1 MEGSSLSKLRFRRP
15 VIESAWLQFTV
26 LQFVYWFVMAIGNY
40 QTVYLQSRGYT
51 ASTIGLI
58 NAVLSAVTIMATPVW
73 GMISDRIR
81 SIRKVFLLTL
91 IVGSVLFAF
100 IPAIIGLPV
109 LSAPL
114 MLIYLSLVYFFRN
127 PANALM
133 DNWLVRY
140 SNQKGVDYGSI
151 RSFGSLGFAIC
162 GVVIA
167 GAVSSFGTAWTF
179 PVCSAL
185 MALVVVMSLRTDD
198 AKPAAPVTD
207 AAADAPAREAFNPLT
222 LFKNYYFTTFLVFA
236 FLLCIVINSAAAFLP
251 YLLEDVGVS
260 SSRYGVITAY
270 MATLEIPMLLA
281 ARPLRRRAPLYA
293 LCIAS
298 GFSYAAACLLL
309 GTCAHSLGMIV
320 AIETLSGVG
329 SGLLIASAA
338 NYIYTLT
345 PENLKATG
353 QSIYVA
359 ATALSGIAGNL
370 IGGAVVDAL
379 SAPLL
384 YCIMGVTGL
393 ISALF
398 LLGTI
403 VIGAKLLKRTPP
415 ERA

>member
-1 MEGSSLSKLRFRRP
+1 MGKLRLRRP
-15 VIESAWLQFTV
+15 VIESAWLRFTV

-51 ASTIGLI
+51 ATTIGLI

-81 SIRKVFLLTL
+81 SIRRVFLLTL

-114 MLIYLSLVYFFRN
+114 MLVYLSLVYFFRN
-127 PANALM
+127 PANAMM

-151 RSFGSLGFAIC
+151 RSFGSLGYAIC
-162 GVVIA
+162 GVLIA

-179 PVCSAL
+179 PVCSAM
-185 MALVVVMSLRTDD
+185 MALVVAMSLRTDD
-198 AKPAAPVTD
+198 AKPVAPATG
-207 AAADAPAREAFNPLT
+207 APAREAFNPLT
-222 LFKNYYFTTFLVFA
+222 LFKNYYFTTFLA
-236 FLLCIVINSAAAFLP
+236 FSLLLYIVINSAAAFLP
-251 YLLEDVGVS
+251 YLLEEVGVS
-260 SSRYGVITAY
+260 SSRYGLITAY

-281 ARPLRRRAPLYA
+281 ARPLRRRAPLFA

-298 GFSYAAACLLL
+298 GFCYAAACLLL

-353 QSIYVA
+353 QSIFVA
-359 ATALSGIAGNL
+359 VTALSGIAGNL

-379 SAPLL
+379 SAPQL

-403 VIGAKLLKRTPP
+403 VIGARLLKQSPP

>member
-1 MEGSSLSKLRFRRP
+1 MGKLRLRRP
-15 VIESAWLQFTV
+15 VIESAWLRFTV

-51 ASTIGLI
+51 ATTIGLI

-81 SIRKVFLLTL
+81 SIRRVFLLTL

-114 MLIYLSLVYFFRN
+114 MLVYLSLVYFFRN
-127 PANALM
+127 PANAMM

-151 RSFGSLGFAIC
+151 RSFGSLGYAIC
-162 GVVIA
+162 GVLIA

-179 PVCSAL
+179 PVCSAM
-185 MALVVVMSLRTDD
+185 MALVVAMSLRTDD
-198 AKPAAPVTD
+198 AKPVAPATG
-207 AAADAPAREAFNPLT
+207 APAREAFNPLT
-222 LFKNYYFTTFLVFA
+222 LFKNYYFTTFLA
-236 FLLCIVINSAAAFLP
+236 FSLLLYIVINSAAAFLP
-251 YLLEDVGVS
+251 YLLEEVGVS
-260 SSRYGVITAY
+260 SSRYGLITAY

-281 ARPLRRRAPLYA
+281 ARPLRRRAPLFA

-298 GFSYAAACLLL
+298 GFCYAAACLLL

-353 QSIYVA
+353 QSIFVA
-359 ATALSGIAGNL
+359 VTALSGIAGNL

-403 VIGAKLLKRTPP
+403 VIGAKLLKQSPP

>member
-1 MEGSSLSKLRFRRP
+1 MGKLRLRRP
-15 VIESAWLQFTV
+15 VIESAWLRFTV

-51 ASTIGLI
+51 ATTIGLI

-81 SIRKVFLLTL
+81 SIRRVFLLTL

-114 MLIYLSLVYFFRN
+114 MLVYLSLVYFFRN
-127 PANALM
+127 PANAMM

-151 RSFGSLGFAIC
+151 RSFGSLGYAIC
-162 GVVIA
+162 GVLIA
-167 GAVSSFGTAWTF
+167 GAVSSFETAWTF
-179 PVCSAL
+179 PVCSAM
-185 MALVVVMSLRTDD
+185 MALVVAMSLRTDD
-198 AKPAAPVTD
+198 AKPVAPATG
-207 AAADAPAREAFNPLT
+207 APAREAFNPLT
-222 LFKNYYFTTFLVFA
+222 LFKNYYFTTFLA
-236 FLLCIVINSAAAFLP
+236 FSLLLYIVINSAAAFLP
-251 YLLEDVGVS
+251 YLLEEVGVS

-359 ATALSGIAGNL
+359 VTALSGIAGNL

-403 VIGAKLLKRTPP
+403 VIGAKLLKQSPP

>member
-1 MEGSSLSKLRFRRP
+1 MGKLRLRRP
-15 VIESAWLQFTV
+15 VIESAWLRFTV

-51 ASTIGLI
+51 ATTIGLI

-81 SIRKVFLLTL
+81 SIRRVFLLTL

-114 MLIYLSLVYFFRN
+114 MLVYLSLVYFFRN
-127 PANALM
+127 PANAMM

-151 RSFGSLGFAIC
+151 RSFGSLGYAIC
-162 GVVIA
+162 GVLIA

-179 PVCSAL
+179 PVCSAM
-185 MALVVVMSLRTDD
+185 MALVVAMSLRTDD
-198 AKPAAPVTD
+198 AKPVAPATG
-207 AAADAPAREAFNPLT
+207 APAREAFNPLT
-222 LFKNYYFTTFLVFA
+222 LFKNYYFTTFLA
-236 FLLCIVINSAAAFLP
+236 FSLLLYIVINSAAAFLP
-251 YLLEDVGVS
+251 YLLEEVGVS
-260 SSRYGVITAY
+260 SSRYGLITAY

-281 ARPLRRRAPLYA
+281 ARPLRRRAPLFA

-298 GFSYAAACLLL
+298 GFCYAAACLLL

-353 QSIYVA
+353 QSIFVA
-359 ATALSGIAGNL
+359 VTALSGIAGNL
-370 IGGAVVDAL
+370 IGGAVVDVL

-403 VIGAKLLKRTPP
+403 VIGAKLLKQSPP

>member
-1 MEGSSLSKLRFRRP
+1 MGKLRLRRP
-15 VIESAWLQFTV
+15 VIESAWLRFTV

-51 ASTIGLI
+51 ATTIGLI

-81 SIRKVFLLTL
+81 SIRRVFLLTL

-114 MLIYLSLVYFFRN
+114 MLVYLSLVYFFRN
-127 PANALM
+127 PANAMM

-151 RSFGSLGFAIC
+151 RSFGSLGYAIC
-162 GVVIA
+162 GVLIA

-179 PVCSAL
+179 PVCSAM
-185 MALVVVMSLRTDD
+185 MALVVAMSLRTDD
-198 AKPAAPVTD
+198 AKPVAPATG
-207 AAADAPAREAFNPLT
+207 APAREAFNPLT
-222 LFKNYYFTTFLVFA
+222 LFKNYYFTTFLA
-236 FLLCIVINSAAAFLP
+236 FSLLLYIVINSAAAFLP
-251 YLLEDVGVS
+251 YLLEEVGVS
-260 SSRYGVITAY
+260 SIRYGLITAY

-281 ARPLRRRAPLYA
+281 ARPLRRRAPLFA

-298 GFSYAAACLLL
+298 GFCYAAACLLL

-403 VIGAKLLKRTPP
+403 VIGAKLLKQSPP

>member
-1 MEGSSLSKLRFRRP
+1 MGKLRLRRP
-15 VIESAWLQFTV
+15 VIESAWLRFTV

-51 ASTIGLI
+51 ATTIGLI

-73 GMISDRIR
+73 GMNSDRIR
-81 SIRKVFLLTL
+81 SIRRVFLLTL

-114 MLIYLSLVYFFRN
+114 MLVYLSLVYFFRN
-127 PANALM
+127 PANAMM

-151 RSFGSLGFAIC
+151 RSFGSLGYAIC
-162 GVVIA
+162 GVLIA

-179 PVCSAL
+179 PVCSAM
-185 MALVVVMSLRTDD
+185 MALVVAMSLRTDD
-198 AKPAAPVTD
+198 AKPVAPATG
-207 AAADAPAREAFNPLT
+207 APAREAFNPLT
-222 LFKNYYFTTFLVFA
+222 LFKNYYFTTFLA
-236 FLLCIVINSAAAFLP
+236 FSLLLYIVINSAAAFLP
-251 YLLEDVGVS
+251 YLLEEVGVS
-260 SSRYGVITAY
+260 SIRYGLITAY

-281 ARPLRRRAPLYA
+281 ARPLRRRAPLFA

-298 GFSYAAACLLL
+298 GFCYAAACLLL

-353 QSIYVA
+353 QSIFVA
-359 ATALSGIAGNL
+359 VTALSGIAGNL

-379 SAPLL
+379 SAPQL

-403 VIGAKLLKRTPP
+403 VIGARLLKQSPP

>member
-1 MEGSSLSKLRFRRP
+1 MGKLRLRRP
-15 VIESAWLQFTV
+15 VIESAWLRFTV

-51 ASTIGLI
+51 ATTIGLI

-81 SIRKVFLLTL
+81 SIRRVFLLTL

-114 MLIYLSLVYFFRN
+114 MLVYLSLVYFFRN
-127 PANALM
+127 PANAMM

-151 RSFGSLGFAIC
+151 RSFGSLGYAIC
-162 GVVIA
+162 GVLIA

-179 PVCSAL
+179 PVCSAM
-185 MALVVVMSLRTDD
+185 MALVVAMSLRTDD
-198 AKPAAPVTD
+198 AKPVAPATG
-207 AAADAPAREAFNPLT
+207 APAREAFNPLT
-222 LFKNYYFTTFLVFA
+222 LFKNYYFTTFLA
-236 FLLCIVINSAAAFLP
+236 FSLLLYIVINSAAAFLP
-251 YLLEDVGVS
+251 YLLEEVGVS

-281 ARPLRRRAPLYA
+281 ARPLRRRAPLFA

-298 GFSYAAACLLL
+298 GFCYAAACLLL

-359 ATALSGIAGNL
+359 VTALSGIAGNL

-403 VIGAKLLKRTPP
+403 VIGAKLLKQSPP

>member
-1 MEGSSLSKLRFRRP
+1 MGKLRLRRP
-15 VIESAWLQFTV
+15 VIESAWLRFTV

-40 QTVYLQSRGYT
+40 QTVYLQSRGYNAT
-51 ASTIGLI
+51 TIGLI

-81 SIRKVFLLTL
+81 SIRRVFLLTL

-114 MLIYLSLVYFFRN
+114 MLVYLSLVYFFRN
-127 PANALM
+127 PANAMM

-151 RSFGSLGFAIC
+151 RSFGSLGYAIC
-162 GVVIA
+162 GVLIA

-179 PVCSAL
+179 PVCSAM
-185 MALVVVMSLRTDD
+185 MALVVAMSLRTDD
-198 AKPAAPVTD
+198 AKPVAPATG
-207 AAADAPAREAFNPLT
+207 APARETFNPLT
-222 LFKNYYFTTFLVFA
+222 LFKNYYFTTFLA
-236 FLLCIVINSAAAFLP
+236 FSLLLYIVINSAAAFLP
-251 YLLEDVGVS
+251 YLLEEVGVS

-353 QSIYVA
+353 QSIFVA
-359 ATALSGIAGNL
+359 VTALSGIAGNL

-379 SAPLL
+379 SAPQL

-403 VIGAKLLKRTPP
+403 VIGARLLKQSPP

>member
-1 MEGSSLSKLRFRRP
+1 MGKLRLRRP
-15 VIESAWLQFTV
+15 VIESAWLRFTV

-51 ASTIGLI
+51 ATTIGLI

-81 SIRKVFLLTL
+81 SIRRVFLLTL

-114 MLIYLSLVYFFRN
+114 MLVYLSLVYFFRN
-127 PANALM
+127 PANAMM

-151 RSFGSLGFAIC
+151 RSFGSLGYAIC
-162 GVVIA
+162 GVLIA

-179 PVCSAL
+179 PVCSAM
-185 MALVVVMSLRTDD
+185 MALVVAMSLRTDD
-198 AKPAAPVTD
+198 AKPVAPATG
-207 AAADAPAREAFNPLT
+207 APAREAFNPLT
-222 LFKNYYFTTFLVFA
+222 LFKNYYFTTFLA
-236 FLLCIVINSAAAFLP
+236 FSLLLYIVINSAAAFLP
-251 YLLEDVGVS
+251 YLLEEVGVS
-260 SSRYGVITAY
+260 SIRYGLITAY

-281 ARPLRRRAPLYA
+281 ARPLRRRAPLFA

-298 GFSYAAACLLL
+298 GFCYAAACLLL

-353 QSIYVA
+353 QSIFVA
-359 ATALSGIAGNL
+359 VTALSGIAGNL

-403 VIGAKLLKRTPP
+403 VIGAKLLKQSPP

>member
-1 MEGSSLSKLRFRRP
+1 MGKLRLRRP
-15 VIESAWLQFTV
+15 VIESAWLRFTV

-51 ASTIGLI
+51 ATTIGLI

-81 SIRKVFLLTL
+81 SIRRVFLLTL

-114 MLIYLSLVYFFRN
+114 MLVYLSLVYFFRN
-127 PANALM
+127 PANAMM

-151 RSFGSLGFAIC
+151 RSFGSLGYAIC
-162 GVVIA
+162 GVLIA

-179 PVCSAL
+179 PVCSAM
-185 MALVVVMSLRTDD
+185 MALVVAMSLRTDD
-198 AKPAAPVTD
+198 AKPVAPATG
-207 AAADAPAREAFNPLT
+207 APAREAFNPLT
-222 LFKNYYFTTFLVFA
+222 LFKNYYFTTFLA
-236 FLLCIVINSAAAFLP
+236 FSLLLYIVINSAAAFLP
-251 YLLEDVGVS
+251 YLLEEVGVS

-359 ATALSGIAGNL
+359 VTALSGIAGNL

-403 VIGAKLLKRTPP
+403 VIGAKLLKQSPP

>member
-1 MEGSSLSKLRFRRP
+1 MGKLRLRRP
-15 VIESAWLQFTV
+15 VIESAWLRFTV

-51 ASTIGLI
+51 ATTIGLI

-81 SIRKVFLLTL
+81 SIRRVFLLTL

-114 MLIYLSLVYFFRN
+114 MLVYLSLVYFFRN
-127 PANALM
+127 PANAMM

-151 RSFGSLGFAIC
+151 RSFGSLGYAIC
-162 GVVIA
+162 GVLIA

-179 PVCSAL
+179 PVCSAM
-185 MALVVVMSLRTDD
+185 MALVVAMSLRTDD
-198 AKPAAPVTD
+198 AKPVAPATG
-207 AAADAPAREAFNPLT
+207 APAREAFNPLT
-222 LFKNYYFTTFLVFA
+222 LFKNYYFTTFLA
-236 FLLCIVINSAAAFLP
+236 FSLLLYIVINSAAAFLP
-251 YLLEDVGVS
+251 YLLEEVGVS
-260 SSRYGVITAY
+260 SIRYGLITAY

-281 ARPLRRRAPLYA
+281 ARPLRRRAPLFA

-298 GFSYAAACLLL
+298 GFCYAAACLLL

-353 QSIYVA
+353 QSIFVA
-359 ATALSGIAGNL
+359 VTALSGIAGNL

-379 SAPLL
+379 SAPQL

-403 VIGAKLLKRTPP
+403 VIGAKLLKQSPP

>member
-1 MEGSSLSKLRFRRP
+1 MGKLRLRRP
-15 VIESAWLQFTV
+15 VIESAWLRFTV

-51 ASTIGLI
+51 ATTIGLI

-81 SIRKVFLLTL
+81 SIRRVFLLTL

-114 MLIYLSLVYFFRN
+114 MLVYLSLVYFFRN
-127 PANALM
+127 PANAMM

-151 RSFGSLGFAIC
+151 RSFGSLGYAIC
-162 GVVIA
+162 GVLIA

-179 PVCSAL
+179 PVCSAM
-185 MALVVVMSLRTDD
+185 MALVVAMSLRTDD
-198 AKPAAPVTD
+198 AKPVAPATG
-207 AAADAPAREAFNPLT
+207 APAREAFNPLT
-222 LFKNYYFTTFLVFA
+222 LFKNYYFTTFLA
-236 FLLCIVINSAAAFLP
+236 FSLLLYIVINSAAAFLP

-281 ARPLRRRAPLYA
+281 ARPLRRRAPLFA

-298 GFSYAAACLLL
+298 GFCYAAACLLL

-403 VIGAKLLKRTPP
+403 VIGAKLLKQSPP

>member
-1 MEGSSLSKLRFRRP
+1 MGKLRLRRP
-15 VIESAWLQFTV
+15 VIESAWLRFTV

-81 SIRKVFLLTL
+81 SIRRVFLLTL

-114 MLIYLSLVYFFRN
+114 MLVYLSLVYFFRN
-127 PANALM
+127 PANAMM

-151 RSFGSLGFAIC
+151 RSFGSLGYAIC
-162 GVVIA
+162 GVLIA

-179 PVCSAL
+179 PVCSAM
-185 MALVVVMSLRTDD
+185 MALVVAMSLRTDD
-198 AKPAAPVTD
+198 AKPVAPATG
-207 AAADAPAREAFNPLT
+207 APAREAFNPLT
-222 LFKNYYFTTFLVFA
+222 LFKNYYFTTFLA
-236 FLLCIVINSAAAFLP
+236 FSLLLYIVINSAAAFLP
-251 YLLEDVGVS
+251 YLLEEVGVS
-260 SSRYGVITAY
+260 SSRYGLITAY

-281 ARPLRRRAPLYA
+281 ARPLRRRAPLFA

-298 GFSYAAACLLL
+298 GFCYAAACLLL

-353 QSIYVA
+353 QSIFVA
-359 ATALSGIAGNL
+359 VTALSGIAGNL

-403 VIGAKLLKRTPP
+403 VIGAKLLKQSPP

>member
-1 MEGSSLSKLRFRRP
+1 MGKLRLRRP
-15 VIESAWLQFTV
+15 VIESAWLRFTV

-51 ASTIGLI
+51 ATTIGLI

-81 SIRKVFLLTL
+81 SIRRVFLLTL

-114 MLIYLSLVYFFRN
+114 MLVYLSLVYFFRN
-127 PANALM
+127 PANAMM

-151 RSFGSLGFAIC
+151 RSFGSLGYAIC
-162 GVVIA
+162 GVLIA

-179 PVCSAL
+179 PVCSAM
-185 MALVVVMSLRTDD
+185 MALVVAMSLRTDD
-198 AKPAAPVTD
+198 AKPVAPATG
-207 AAADAPAREAFNPLT
+207 APAREAFNPLT
-222 LFKNYYFTTFLVFA
+222 LFKNYYFTTFLA
-236 FLLCIVINSAAAFLP
+236 FSLLLYIVINSAAAFLP
-251 YLLEDVGVS
+251 YLLEEVGVS
-260 SSRYGVITAY
+260 SSRYGLITAY

-281 ARPLRRRAPLYA
+281 ARPLRRRAPLFA

-298 GFSYAAACLLL
+298 GFCYAAACLLL

-359 ATALSGIAGNL
+359 VTALSGIAGNL

-379 SAPLL
+379 SAPQL

-403 VIGAKLLKRTPP
+403 VIGAKLLKQSPP

>member
-1 MEGSSLSKLRFRRP
+1 MGKLRLRRP
-15 VIESAWLQFTV
+15 VIESAWLRFTV

-51 ASTIGLI
+51 ATTIGLI

-81 SIRKVFLLTL
+81 SIRRVFLLTL

-114 MLIYLSLVYFFRN
+114 MLVYLSLVYFFRN

-151 RSFGSLGFAIC
+151 RSFGSLGYAIC
-162 GVVIA
+162 GVLIA

-179 PVCSAL
+179 PVCSAM
-185 MALVVVMSLRTDD
+185 MALVVAMSLRTDD
-198 AKPAAPVTD
+198 AKPVAPATG
-207 AAADAPAREAFNPLT
+207 APAREAFNPLT
-222 LFKNYYFTTFLVFA
+222 LFKNYYFTTFLA
-236 FLLCIVINSAAAFLP
+236 FSLLLYIVINSAAAFLP
-251 YLLEDVGVS
+251 YLLEEVGVS
-260 SSRYGVITAY
+260 SSRYGLITAY

-281 ARPLRRRAPLYA
+281 ARPLRRRAPLFA

-359 ATALSGIAGNL
+359 VTALSGIAGNL

-403 VIGAKLLKRTPP
+403 VIGAKLLKQSPP

>member
-1 MEGSSLSKLRFRRP
+1 MGKLRLRRP
-15 VIESAWLQFTV
+15 VIESAWLRFTV

-51 ASTIGLI
+51 ATTIGLI

-81 SIRKVFLLTL
+81 SIRRVFLLTL

-114 MLIYLSLVYFFRN
+114 MLVYLSLVYFFRN
-127 PANALM
+127 PANAMM

-151 RSFGSLGFAIC
+151 RSFGSLGYAIC
-162 GVVIA
+162 GVLIA

-179 PVCSAL
+179 PVCSAM
-185 MALVVVMSLRTDD
+185 MALVVAMSLRTDD
-198 AKPAAPVTD
+198 AKPVAPATG
-207 AAADAPAREAFNPLT
+207 APAREAFNPLT
-222 LFKNYYFTTFLVFA
+222 LFKNYYFTTFLA
-236 FLLCIVINSAAAFLP
+236 FSLLLYIVINSAAAFLP
-251 YLLEDVGVS
+251 YLLEEVGVS
-260 SSRYGVITAY
+260 SSRYGLITAY

-281 ARPLRRRAPLYA
+281 ARPLRRRAPLFA

-298 GFSYAAACLLL
+298 GFCYAAACLLL

-353 QSIYVA
+353 QSIFVA
-359 ATALSGIAGNL
+359 VTALSGIAGNL

-403 VIGAKLLKRTPP
+403 VIGARLLKQSPP

>member
-1 MEGSSLSKLRFRRP
+1 MGKLRLRRP
-15 VIESAWLQFTV
+15 VIESAWLRFTV

-51 ASTIGLI
+51 ATTIGLI

-81 SIRKVFLLTL
+81 SIRRVFLLTL

-114 MLIYLSLVYFFRN
+114 MLVYLSLVYFFRN
-127 PANALM
+127 PANAMM

-151 RSFGSLGFAIC
+151 RSFGSLGYAIC
-162 GVVIA
+162 GVLIA

-179 PVCSAL
+179 PVCSAM
-185 MALVVVMSLRTDD
+185 MALVVAMSLRTDD
-198 AKPAAPVTD
+198 AKPV
-207 AAADAPAREAFNPLT
+207 APATGAPTREAFNPLT
-222 LFKNYYFTTFLVFA
+222 LFKNYYFTTFLA
-236 FLLCIVINSAAAFLP
+236 FSLLLYIVINSAAAFLP
-251 YLLEDVGVS
+251 YLLEEVGVS
-260 SSRYGVITAY
+260 SSRYGLITAY

-281 ARPLRRRAPLYA
+281 ARPLRRRAPLFA

-298 GFSYAAACLLL
+298 GFCYAAACLLL

-353 QSIYVA
+353 QSIFVA
-359 ATALSGIAGNL
+359 VTALSGIAGNL

-403 VIGAKLLKRTPP
+403 VIGAKLLKQSPP

>member
-1 MEGSSLSKLRFRRP
+1 MSKLRLRRP
-15 VIESAWLQFTV
+15 VIESAWLRFTV

-51 ASTIGLI
+51 ATTIGLI

-81 SIRKVFLLTL
+81 SIRRVFLLTL

-114 MLIYLSLVYFFRN
+114 MLVYLSLVYFFRN
-127 PANALM
+127 PANAMM

-151 RSFGSLGFAIC
+151 RSFGSLGYAIC
-162 GVVIA
+162 GVLIA

-179 PVCSAL
+179 PVCSAM
-185 MALVVVMSLRTDD
+185 MALVVAMSLRTDD
-198 AKPAAPVTD
+198 AKPVAPATG
-207 AAADAPAREAFNPLT
+207 APAREAFNPLT
-222 LFKNYYFTTFLVFA
+222 LFKNYYFTTFLA
-236 FLLCIVINSAAAFLP
+236 FSLLLYIVINSAAAFLP
-251 YLLEDVGVS
+251 YLLEEVGVS
-260 SSRYGVITAY
+260 SIRYGLITAY

-281 ARPLRRRAPLYA
+281 ARPLRRRAPLFA

-298 GFSYAAACLLL
+298 GFCYAAACLLL

-353 QSIYVA
+353 QSIFVA
-359 ATALSGIAGNL
+359 VTALSGIAGNL

-379 SAPLL
+379 SAPQL

-403 VIGAKLLKRTPP
+403 VIGARLLKQSPP

>member
-1 MEGSSLSKLRFRRP
+1 MGKLRLRRP
-15 VIESAWLQFTV
+15 VIESAWLRFTV

-51 ASTIGLI
+51 ATTIGLI

-81 SIRKVFLLTL
+81 SIRRVFLLTL

-114 MLIYLSLVYFFRN
+114 MLVYLSLVYFFRN

-151 RSFGSLGFAIC
+151 RSFGSLGYAIC
-162 GVVIA
+162 GVLIA

-179 PVCSAL
+179 PVCSAM
-185 MALVVVMSLRTDD
+185 MALVVAMSLRTDD
-198 AKPAAPVTD
+198 AKPVAPATG
-207 AAADAPAREAFNPLT
+207 APAREAFNPLT
-222 LFKNYYFTTFLVFA
+222 LFKNYYFTTFLA
-236 FLLCIVINSAAAFLP
+236 FSLLLYIVINSAAAFLP
-251 YLLEDVGVS
+251 YLLEEVGVS
-260 SSRYGVITAY
+260 SSRYGLITAY

-281 ARPLRRRAPLYA
+281 ARPLRRRAPLFA

-298 GFSYAAACLLL
+298 GFCYAAACLLL

-359 ATALSGIAGNL
+359 VTALSGIAGNL

-403 VIGAKLLKRTPP
+403 VIGAKLLKQSPP

>member
-1 MEGSSLSKLRFRRP
+1 M
-15 VIESAWLQFTV
+15 
-26 LQFVYWFVMAIGNY
+26 
-40 QTVYLQSRGYT
+40 
-51 ASTIGLI
+51 
-58 NAVLSAVTIMATPVW
+58 
-73 GMISDRIR
+73 
-81 SIRKVFLLTL
+81 
-91 IVGSVLFAF
+91 
-100 IPAIIGLPV
+100 
-109 LSAPL
+109 
-114 MLIYLSLVYFFRN
+114 
-127 PANALM
+127 
-133 DNWLVRY
+133 
-140 SNQKGVDYGSI
+140 
-151 RSFGSLGFAIC
+151 
-162 GVVIA
+162 
-167 GAVSSFGTAWTF
+167 
-179 PVCSAL
+179 
-185 MALVVVMSLRTDD
+185 
-198 AKPAAPVTD
+198 
-207 AAADAPAREAFNPLT
+207 
-222 LFKNYYFTTFLVFA
+222 FA

-403 VIGAKLLKRTPP
+403 VIGAKLLKQSPP

>member
-1 MEGSSLSKLRFRRP
+1 MGKLRLRRP
-15 VIESAWLQFTV
+15 VIESAWLRFTV

-51 ASTIGLI
+51 ATTIGLI

-81 SIRKVFLLTL
+81 SIRRVFLLTL

-114 MLIYLSLVYFFRN
+114 MLVYLSLVYFFRN
-127 PANALM
+127 PANAMM

-151 RSFGSLGFAIC
+151 RSFGSLGYAIC
-162 GVVIA
+162 GVLIA

-179 PVCSAL
+179 PVCSAM
-185 MALVVVMSLRTDD
+185 MALVVAMSLRTDD
-198 AKPAAPVTD
+198 AKPVAPATG
-207 AAADAPAREAFNPLT
+207 APAREAFNPLT
-222 LFKNYYFTTFLVFA
+222 LFKNYYFTTFLA
-236 FLLCIVINSAAAFLP
+236 FSLLLYIVINSAAAFLP

-260 SSRYGVITAY
+260 SSRYGLITAY

-281 ARPLRRRAPLYA
+281 ARPLRRRAPLFA

-298 GFSYAAACLLL
+298 GFCYAAACLLL

-359 ATALSGIAGNL
+359 VTALSGIAGNL

-403 VIGAKLLKRTPP
+403 VIGAKLLKQSPP

>member
-1 MEGSSLSKLRFRRP
+1 MGKLRLRRP
-15 VIESAWLQFTV
+15 VIESAWLRFTV

-51 ASTIGLI
+51 ATTIGLI

-81 SIRKVFLLTL
+81 SIRRVFLLTL

-114 MLIYLSLVYFFRN
+114 MLVYLSLVYFFRN
-127 PANALM
+127 PANAMM

-151 RSFGSLGFAIC
+151 RSFGSLGYAIC
-162 GVVIA
+162 GVLIA

-179 PVCSAL
+179 PVCSAM
-185 MALVVVMSLRTDD
+185 MALVVAMSLRTDD
-198 AKPAAPVTD
+198 AKPVAPATG
-207 AAADAPAREAFNPLT
+207 APAREAFNPLT
-222 LFKNYYFTTFLVFA
+222 LFKNYYFTTFLA
-236 FLLCIVINSAAAFLP
+236 FSLLLYIVINSAAAFLP
-251 YLLEDVGVS
+251 YLLEEVGVS
-260 SSRYGVITAY
+260 SSRYGLITAY

-281 ARPLRRRAPLYA
+281 ARPLRRRAPLFA

-298 GFSYAAACLLL
+298 GFCYAAACLLL

-353 QSIYVA
+353 QSIFVA
-359 ATALSGIAGNL
+359 VTARSGIAGNL

-403 VIGAKLLKRTPP
+403 VIGAKLLKQSPP

>member
-1 MEGSSLSKLRFRRP
+1 MGKLRLRRP
-15 VIESAWLQFTV
+15 VIESAWLRFTV

-40 QTVYLQSRGYT
+40 QTVYLQSRGYNAT
-51 ASTIGLI
+51 TIGLI

-81 SIRKVFLLTL
+81 SIRRVFLLTL

-114 MLIYLSLVYFFRN
+114 MLVYLSLVYFFRN
-127 PANALM
+127 PANAMM

-151 RSFGSLGFAIC
+151 RSFGSLGYAIC
-162 GVVIA
+162 GVLIA

-179 PVCSAL
+179 PVCSAM
-185 MALVVVMSLRTDD
+185 MALVVAMSLRTDD
-198 AKPAAPVTD
+198 AKPVAPATG
-207 AAADAPAREAFNPLT
+207 APAREAFNPLT
-222 LFKNYYFTTFLVFA
+222 LFKNYYFTTFLA
-236 FLLCIVINSAAAFLP
+236 FSLLLYIVINSAAAFLP
-251 YLLEDVGVS
+251 YLLEEVGVS
-260 SSRYGVITAY
+260 SIRYGLITAY

-353 QSIYVA
+353 QSIFVA
-359 ATALSGIAGNL
+359 VTALSGIAGNL

-403 VIGAKLLKRTPP
+403 VIGAKLLKQSPP

>member
-1 MEGSSLSKLRFRRP
+1 MGKLRLRRP
-15 VIESAWLQFTV
+15 VIESAWLRFTV

-51 ASTIGLI
+51 ATTIGLI

-81 SIRKVFLLTL
+81 SIRRVFLLTL

-114 MLIYLSLVYFFRN
+114 MLVYLSLVYFFRN
-127 PANALM
+127 PANAMM

-151 RSFGSLGFAIC
+151 RSFGSLGYAIC
-162 GVVIA
+162 GVLIA

-179 PVCSAL
+179 PVCSAM
-185 MALVVVMSLRTDD
+185 MALVVAMSLRTDD
-198 AKPAAPVTD
+198 AKPVAPATG
-207 AAADAPAREAFNPLT
+207 APAREAFNPLT
-222 LFKNYYFTTFLVFA
+222 LFKNYYFTTFLA
-236 FLLCIVINSAAAFLP
+236 FSLLLYIVINSAAAFLP

-260 SSRYGVITAY
+260 SSRYGLITAY

-281 ARPLRRRAPLYA
+281 ARPLRRRAPLFA

-298 GFSYAAACLLL
+298 GFCYAAACLLL

-353 QSIYVA
+353 QSIFVA
-359 ATALSGIAGNL
+359 VTALSGIAGNL

-403 VIGAKLLKRTPP
+403 VIGVKLLKQSPP
-415 ERA
+415 GRA

>member
-1 MEGSSLSKLRFRRP
+1 MGKLRLRRP
-15 VIESAWLQFTV
+15 VIESAWLRFTV

-51 ASTIGLI
+51 ATTIGLI

-81 SIRKVFLLTL
+81 SIRRVFLLTL

-114 MLIYLSLVYFFRN
+114 MLVYLSLVYFFRN
-127 PANALM
+127 PANAMM

-151 RSFGSLGFAIC
+151 RSFGSLGYAIC
-162 GVVIA
+162 GVLIA

-179 PVCSAL
+179 PVCSAM
-185 MALVVVMSLRTDD
+185 MALVVAMSLRTDD
-198 AKPAAPVTD
+198 AKPVAPATS
-207 AAADAPAREAFNPLT
+207 APAREAFNPLT
-222 LFKNYYFTTFLVFA
+222 LFKNYYFTTFLA
-236 FLLCIVINSAAAFLP
+236 FSLLLYIVINSAAAFLP
-251 YLLEDVGVS
+251 YLLEEVGVS
-260 SSRYGVITAY
+260 SSRYGLITAY

-281 ARPLRRRAPLYA
+281 ARPLRRRAPLFA

-298 GFSYAAACLLL
+298 GFCYAAACLLL

-353 QSIYVA
+353 QSIFVA
-359 ATALSGIAGNL
+359 VTALSGIAGNL

-403 VIGAKLLKRTPP
+403 VIGAKLLKQSPP

>member
-1 MEGSSLSKLRFRRP
+1 MGKLRLRRP
-15 VIESAWLQFTV
+15 VIESAWLRFTV

-51 ASTIGLI
+51 ATTIGLI

-81 SIRKVFLLTL
+81 SIRRVFLLTL

-114 MLIYLSLVYFFRN
+114 MLVYLSLVYFFRN
-127 PANALM
+127 PANAMM

-151 RSFGSLGFAIC
+151 RSFGSLGYAIC
-162 GVVIA
+162 GVLIA

-179 PVCSAL
+179 PVCSAM
-185 MALVVVMSLRTDD
+185 MALVVAMSLRTDD
-198 AKPAAPVTD
+198 AKPVAPATG
-207 AAADAPAREAFNPLT
+207 APAREAFNPLT
-222 LFKNYYFTTFLVFA
+222 LFKNYYFTTFLA
-236 FLLCIVINSAAAFLP
+236 FSLLLYIVINSAAAFLP
-251 YLLEDVGVS
+251 YLLEEVGVS
-260 SSRYGVITAY
+260 SIRYGLITAY

-281 ARPLRRRAPLYA
+281 ARPLRRRAPLFA

-298 GFSYAAACLLL
+298 GFCYAAACLLL

-353 QSIYVA
+353 QSIFVA
-359 ATALSGIAGNL
+359 VTALSGIAGNL

-403 VIGAKLLKRTPP
+403 VIGARLLKQSPP

>member
-1 MEGSSLSKLRFRRP
+1 MGKLRLRRP
-15 VIESAWLQFTV
+15 VIESAWLRFTV

-51 ASTIGLI
+51 ATTIGLI

-81 SIRKVFLLTL
+81 SIRRVFLLTL

-114 MLIYLSLVYFFRN
+114 MLVYLSLVYFFRN
-127 PANALM
+127 PANAMM

-151 RSFGSLGFAIC
+151 RSFGSLGYAIC
-162 GVVIA
+162 GVLIA

-179 PVCSAL
+179 PVCSAM
-185 MALVVVMSLRTDD
+185 MALVVAMSLRTDD
-198 AKPAAPVTD
+198 AKPVAPATG
-207 AAADAPAREAFNPLT
+207 APAREAFNPLT
-222 LFKNYYFTTFLVFA
+222 LFKNYYFTTFLA
-236 FLLCIVINSAAAFLP
+236 FSLLLYIVINSAAAFLP
-251 YLLEDVGVS
+251 YLLEEVGVS
-260 SSRYGVITAY
+260 SSRYGLITAY

-359 ATALSGIAGNL
+359 VTALSGIAGNL

-403 VIGAKLLKRTPP
+403 VIGAKLLKQSPP

>member
-1 MEGSSLSKLRFRRP
+1 MGKLRLRRP
-15 VIESAWLQFTV
+15 VIESAWLRFTV

-51 ASTIGLI
+51 ATTIGLI

-81 SIRKVFLLTL
+81 SIRRVFLLTL

-114 MLIYLSLVYFFRN
+114 MLVYLSLVYFFRN
-127 PANALM
+127 PANAMM

-151 RSFGSLGFAIC
+151 RSFGSLGYAIC
-162 GVVIA
+162 GVLIA

-179 PVCSAL
+179 PVCSAM
-185 MALVVVMSLRTDD
+185 MALVVAMSLRTDD
-198 AKPAAPVTD
+198 AKPVAPATG
-207 AAADAPAREAFNPLT
+207 APAREAFNPLT
-222 LFKNYYFTTFLVFA
+222 LFKNYYFTTFLA
-236 FLLCIVINSAAAFLP
+236 FSLLLYIVINSAAAFLP
-251 YLLEDVGVS
+251 YLLEEVGVS
-260 SSRYGVITAY
+260 SSRYGLITAY

-281 ARPLRRRAPLYA
+281 ARPLRRRAPLFA

-298 GFSYAAACLLL
+298 GFCYAAACLLL

-359 ATALSGIAGNL
+359 VTALSGIAGNL

-403 VIGAKLLKRTPP
+403 VIGARLLKQSPP

>member
-1 MEGSSLSKLRFRRP
+1 MGKLRLRRP
-15 VIESAWLQFTV
+15 VIESAWLRFTV

-51 ASTIGLI
+51 ATTIGLI

-81 SIRKVFLLTL
+81 SIRRVFLLTL

-114 MLIYLSLVYFFRN
+114 MLVYLSLVYFFRN
-127 PANALM
+127 PANAMM

-151 RSFGSLGFAIC
+151 RSFGSLGYAIC
-162 GVVIA
+162 GVLIA

-179 PVCSAL
+179 PVCSAM
-185 MALVVVMSLRTDD
+185 MALVVAMSLRTDD
-198 AKPAAPVTD
+198 AKPVAPATG
-207 AAADAPAREAFNPLT
+207 APAREAFNPLT
-222 LFKNYYFTTFLVFA
+222 LFKNYYFTTFLA
-236 FLLCIVINSAAAFLP
+236 FSLLLYIVINSAAAFLP
-251 YLLEDVGVS
+251 YLLEEVGVS
-260 SSRYGVITAY
+260 SSRYGLITAY

-281 ARPLRRRAPLYA
+281 ARPLRRRAPLFA

-298 GFSYAAACLLL
+298 GFCYAAACLLL

-359 ATALSGIAGNL
+359 VTALSGIAGNL

-403 VIGAKLLKRTPP
+403 VIGAKLLKQSPP

>member
-1 MEGSSLSKLRFRRP
+1 MGKLRLRRP
-15 VIESAWLQFTV
+15 VIESAWLRFTV

-51 ASTIGLI
+51 ATTIGLI
-58 NAVLSAVTIMATPVW
+58 NAVLSAVTIMATPGW
-73 GMISDRIR
+73 GMNSDRIR
-81 SIRKVFLLTL
+81 SIRRVFLLTL

-114 MLIYLSLVYFFRN
+114 MLVYLSLVYFFRN
-127 PANALM
+127 PANAMM

-151 RSFGSLGFAIC
+151 RSFGSLGYAIC
-162 GVVIA
+162 GVLIA

-179 PVCSAL
+179 PVCSAM
-185 MALVVVMSLRTDD
+185 MALVVAMSLRTDD
-198 AKPAAPVTD
+198 AKPVAPATG
-207 AAADAPAREAFNPLT
+207 APAREAFNPLT
-222 LFKNYYFTTFLVFA
+222 LFKNYYFTTFLA
-236 FLLCIVINSAAAFLP
+236 FSLLLYIVINSAAAFLP
-251 YLLEDVGVS
+251 YLLEEVGVS
-260 SSRYGVITAY
+260 SIRYGLITAY

-281 ARPLRRRAPLYA
+281 ARPLRRRAPLFA

-298 GFSYAAACLLL
+298 GFCYAAACLLL

-353 QSIYVA
+353 QSIFVA
-359 ATALSGIAGNL
+359 VTALSGIAGNL

-379 SAPLL
+379 SAPQL

-403 VIGAKLLKRTPP
+403 VIGARLLKQSPP

>member
-1 MEGSSLSKLRFRRP
+1 MGKLRLRRP
-15 VIESAWLQFTV
+15 VIESAWLRFTV

-51 ASTIGLI
+51 ATTIGLI

-81 SIRKVFLLTL
+81 SIRRVFLLTL

-114 MLIYLSLVYFFRN
+114 MLVYLSLVYFFRN

-151 RSFGSLGFAIC
+151 RSFGSLGYAIC
-162 GVVIA
+162 GVLIA

-179 PVCSAL
+179 PVCSAM
-185 MALVVVMSLRTDD
+185 MALVVAMSLRTDD
-198 AKPAAPVTD
+198 AKPVAPATG
-207 AAADAPAREAFNPLT
+207 APAREAFNPLT
-222 LFKNYYFTTFLVFA
+222 LFKNYYFTTFLA
-236 FLLCIVINSAAAFLP
+236 FSLLLYIVINSAAAFLP
-251 YLLEDVGVS
+251 YLLEEVGVS

-359 ATALSGIAGNL
+359 VTALSGIAGNL

-403 VIGAKLLKRTPP
+403 VIGAKLLKQSPP

>member
-1 MEGSSLSKLRFRRP
+1 MGKLRLRRP
-15 VIESAWLQFTV
+15 VIESAWLRFTV

-51 ASTIGLI
+51 ATTIGLI

-81 SIRKVFLLTL
+81 SIRRVFLLTL

-114 MLIYLSLVYFFRN
+114 MLVYLSLVYFFRN
-127 PANALM
+127 PANAMM

-151 RSFGSLGFAIC
+151 RSFGSLGYAIC
-162 GVVIA
+162 GVLIA

-179 PVCSAL
+179 PVCSAM
-185 MALVVVMSLRTDD
+185 MALVVAMSLRTDD
-198 AKPAAPVTD
+198 AKPVAPATG
-207 AAADAPAREAFNPLT
+207 APAREAFNPLT
-222 LFKNYYFTTFLVFA
+222 LFKNYYFTTFLA
-236 FLLCIVINSAAAFLP
+236 FSLLLYIVINSAAAFLP
-251 YLLEDVGVS
+251 YLLEEVGVS
-260 SSRYGVITAY
+260 SIRYGLITAY

-281 ARPLRRRAPLYA
+281 ARPLRRRAPLFA

-298 GFSYAAACLLL
+298 GFCYAAACLLL

-353 QSIYVA
+353 QSIFVA
-359 ATALSGIAGNL
+359 VTALSGIAGNL

-379 SAPLL
+379 SAPQL

-403 VIGAKLLKRTPP
+403 VIGARLLKQSPP